1 MRRQFPY
8 SNDNK
13 RYHTLHYDNL
23 RRFGTRVE
31 KAAVDLGLTC
41 PNIDGTKGTGGCIF
55 CASGSGYFT
64 APPQVS
70 VEEQI
75 AAELLRIRTKRP
87 DARAV
92 AYFQAHTNTYAP
104 LALLQRAFEAALRCE
119 GICGL
124 TVATRADCL
133 ASDVLAYLAELA
145 KRTSLTV
152 ELGLQTAN
160 DETARRMNRCH
171 DYQTFLEG
179 YAALKARGIRVCVH
193 LINGLP
199 GEGEAQ
205 MLDTARK
212 IARLRPDG
220 VKIHLLH
227 VIRGTALAQMF
238 ESGQYCPMERE
249 DYIGVVVRQ
258 LELLPETTVMER
270 LTGDGDKRTLLA
282 PLWSRDKISVLGG
295 IDRTMA
301 RADTWQ
307 GRLFDTV

>member
-1 MRRQFPY
+1 MRRPFPY

-104 LALLQRAFEAALRCE
+104 LALLQRAFEAALQCE

-212 IARLRPDG
+212 IARLQPDG

-258 LELLPETTVMER
+258 LELLPETTVIER

-295 IDRTMA
+295 IDRAMA